1 MMAVRAVHGRSNI
14 TNTSDG
20 IGGEGRKSVDLA
32 QQFIEV
38 FVARRERPDTLNR
51 GRAVLVKGDGYF
63 YFLNGERRTGLT
75 VPYGCPRSTASPWS
89 SGSSATG
96 F

>member
-20 IGGEGRKSVDLA
+20 IGGKGRKSVDLA

-38 FVARRERPDTLNR
+38 FIARRERPDTLNR
-51 GRAVLVKGDGYF
+51 GRGFEKCTTAGRGARAV
-63 YFLNGERRTGLT
+63 
-75 VPYGCPRSTASPWS
+75 
-89 SGSSATG
+89 
-96 F
+96 